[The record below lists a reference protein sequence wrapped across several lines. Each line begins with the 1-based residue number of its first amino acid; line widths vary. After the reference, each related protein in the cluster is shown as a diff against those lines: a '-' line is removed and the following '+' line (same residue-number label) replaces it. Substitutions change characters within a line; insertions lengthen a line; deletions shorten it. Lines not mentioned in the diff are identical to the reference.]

1 MPNIPEII
9 ESVNETFVTSLE
21 PDALEKAYAQLR
33 RMLEKDN
40 PNERNRENAQA
51 LLMRLGAKQ
60 LAIVY
65 FGEFLPQDGADFE
78 EYLNAAIPDAEKL
91 EYKNTLAAL
100 KKLAEALATVRPV
113 MDEAYARLAPLRG
126 EEGLVASASECGDAI
141 GCLERLLGALDGIEE
156 ENPFGDRARFINM
169 KARAKEAV
177 QTELDALEARIAFL
191 SRADSEKLF
200 QEYADL
206 RMQELYE
213 YYPVFSE
220 EINAGLV
227 VLRTPFFDEAEL
239 YVSASAKERGCGYA
253 VIRTEELSG
262 GRANVLF
269 GCLKEKKTEAILLGL
284 EKRVDLFRTAIAA
297 SRAGARLYAVDS
309 SPEGALYSGLV
320 GAAKES
326 FSVLDVGCRYLSM
339 PYFREVSALFEEKGM
354 IAGADEYDLLRACPF
369 MGYLGLNAASRAF
382 SAGRDWKK
390 EAKEISDVNFAR
402 AKRYLAV
409 TPLSQLLDAEW
420 GVKDEAV
427 FIPKGREFDYDDVR
441 GIDPVNIRK
450 ILTCGGNIFA
460 KCGLIAR
467 YCTLCG
473 ADKSVWK
480 ALSIETKSERL
491 TAATK
496 LILRLLDAD
505 VDPVVELVP
514 EEAWTKADS
523 GGYCSQGGKLIR
535 YRDKSMQDYDWAVQT
550 VCHECFHAFQHRA
563 ERGFE
568 QWFFEELGVTRNRI
582 EEWKFNFLNYEG
594 RTNTLTYKVEIVEG
608 DARAFQHDCF
618 QMSEELWHKID
629 FE

>member
-1 MPNIPEII
+1 
-9 ESVNETFVTSLE
+9 
-21 PDALEKAYAQLR
+21 
-33 RMLEKDN
+33 
-40 PNERNRENAQA
+40 
-51 LLMRLGAKQ
+51 
-60 LAIVY
+60 
-65 FGEFLPQDGADFE
+65 
-78 EYLNAAIPDAEKL
+78 
-91 EYKNTLAAL
+91 
-100 KKLAEALATVRPV
+100 
-113 MDEAYARLAPLRG
+113 
-126 EEGLVASASECGDAI
+126 
-141 GCLERLLGALDGIEE
+141 
-156 ENPFGDRARFINM
+156 
-169 KARAKEAV
+169 
-177 QTELDALEARIAFL
+177 
-191 SRADSEKLF
+191 
-200 QEYADL
+200 
-206 RMQELYE
+206 
-213 YYPVFSE
+213 
-220 EINAGLV
+220 
-227 VLRTPFFDEAEL
+227 
-239 YVSASAKERGCGYA
+239 
-253 VIRTEELSG
+253 
-262 GRANVLF
+262 
-269 GCLKEKKTEAILLGL
+269 
-284 EKRVDLFRTAIAA
+284 
-297 SRAGARLYAVDS
+297 
-309 SPEGALYSGLV
+309 
-320 GAAKES
+320 
-326 FSVLDVGCRYLSM
+326 
-339 PYFREVSALFEEKGM
+339 
-354 IAGADEYDLLRACPF
+354 